1 MAISKSNKRSSALTK
16 LKLVP
21 RLYKRV
27 DEQITKIKIY
37 DAMTYIIAFISKE
50 LEAKRSVSIDNFG
63 IFSVAQEFKIGV
75 SDKPY
80 LIAKFAQSDI
90 VNKILK
96 EKKIGKNN

>member
-1 MAISKSNKRSSALTK
+1 MAISKSKRSSALTK

-27 DEQITKIKIY
+27 DEQIAKTKIY
-37 DAMTYIIAFISKE
+37 DAMTYIIAFIAKE
-50 LEAKRSVSIDNFG
+50 LEAKRPVSIDNFG
-63 IFSVAQEFKIGV
+63 TFSVAQEFKIGV

-80 LIAKFAQSDI
+80 LIAKFAQADI

-96 EKKIGKNN
+96 EKKIGKSS

>member
-21 RLYKRV
+21 RLYKRT

-37 DAMTYIIAFISKE
+37 DAMTYIIAFIAKE

-63 IFSVAQEFKIGV
+63 TFSVAQEFKIGV

-80 LIAKFAQSDI
+80 LIAKFAQADI

-96 EKKIGKNN
+96 EKKIGKSS